1 MDRNDIAI
9 SEWRDSKTRKSAA
22 TLKVALK
29 AEGLPLFVLSLV
41 IFYQNC
47 FRSAR
52 RRSASGLDL
61 PSAPEAPFWP
71 FAHRIG
77 RAERFCEVAI
87 EIHGPPY
94 RIGPCGQQ
102 GTWEARPA
110 EPHEGKN
117 CVSRR
122 LVASQ
127 AAGRPVIDDSVSD
140 DAAHPEASPMCAIAH
155 GV

>member
-9 SEWRDSKTRKSAA
+9 SEWRDSKTRRSAA

-52 RRSASGLDL
+52 RRFAGGLDL

-71 FAHRIG
+71 FAHQIG
-77 RAERFCEVAI
+77 WVERFCEVDI
-87 EIHGPPY
+87 EIDGP
-94 RIGPCGQQ
+94 RIAWVRAVCREP
-102 GTWEARPA
+102 ENPARLSSTKEKTA
-110 EPHEGKN
+110 FRDG
-117 CVSRR
+117 S
-122 LVASQ
+122 
-127 AAGRPVIDDSVSD
+127 
-140 DAAHPEASPMCAIAH
+140 
-155 GV
+155 

>member
-41 IFYQNC
+41 IFYPNC

-52 RRSASGLDL
+52 RRFAGGLDL
-61 PSAPEAPFWP
+61 PSAPKAPFWP

-77 RAERFCEVAI
+77 GQSGSARLPSISTAPRIAWVRA
-87 EIHGPPY
+87 
-94 RIGPCGQQ
+94 
-102 GTWEARPA
+102 
-110 EPHEGKN
+110 
-117 CVSRR
+117 VSREPGNPAR
-122 LVASQ
+122 LSRTKEKTAFRDGS
-127 AAGRPVIDDSVSD
+127 
-140 DAAHPEASPMCAIAH
+140 
-155 GV
+155 